1 MVTYLVGTDGVSASQ
16 AISEYLRET
25 EEVGADDRVEAV
37 FATSKDETVVEEALT
52 ELEEQLGG
60 VTNVHTKHIDYRE
73 EGPGGGPAET
83 LIHQIEEVDADM
95 LVVGLRRHSRTE
107 RIIFGSVS
115 HTLIEKVTI
124 PMLLVPLPEY
134 QPSSE

>member
-16 AISEYLRET
+16 AISDYLRET
-25 EEVGADDRVEAV
+25 EEVGEGDRVEAV
-37 FATSKDETVVEEALT
+37 YATSKDETVVEEALNVID
-52 ELEEQLGG
+52 EQLGG
-60 VTNVHTKHIDYRE
+60 VTNVRTKHIDYRE

-83 LIHQIEEVDADM
+83 LIHEIKEVDADM

-107 RIIFGSVS
+107 RIVFGSVS

-134 QPSSE
+134 QPAAE

>member
-60 VTNVHTKHIDYRE
+60 VTNVSTKHIDYRE

-134 QPSSE
+134 QPADE